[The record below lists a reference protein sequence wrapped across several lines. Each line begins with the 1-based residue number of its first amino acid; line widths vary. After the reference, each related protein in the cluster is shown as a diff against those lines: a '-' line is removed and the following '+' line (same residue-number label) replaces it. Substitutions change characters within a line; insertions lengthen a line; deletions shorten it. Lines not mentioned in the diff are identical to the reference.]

1 MHKLDDRAREALL
14 EVGLDGFA
22 DRLAGE
28 LPYGRK
34 RVLELAMT
42 LALSPQLLLLDEP
55 MAGLGLEEMGRI
67 TQLIR
72 RVAEGRTV
80 VLVEHNLGV
89 VSDLSDEITVL
100 QRGQILAS
108 GTYADVSQMPEV
120 IEAYMGTGDV

>member
-1 MHKLDDRAREALL
+1 
-14 EVGLDGFA
+14 
-22 DRLAGE
+22 
-28 LPYGRK
+28 
-34 RVLELAMT
+34 MT